1 MNNIRR
7 KEIRRIEAE
16 LQTLLGDI
24 DSVKDEEQEAFDNM
38 PEGLQAS
45 DRGEEMEQNI
55 SNLEDVVCNIQE
67 AIDNLTLIE

>member
-16 LQTLLGDI
+16 LQTLLDDI
-24 DSVKDEEQEAFDNM
+24 ELVSLA
-38 PEGLQAS
+38 EGLQAS
-45 DRGEEMEQNI
+45 DRGEAMEENI
-55 SNLEDVVCNIQE
+55 SNLENVVRNIEE

>member
-1 MNNIRR
+1 
-7 KEIRRIEAE
+7 
-16 LQTLLGDI
+16 
-24 DSVKDEEQEAFDNM
+24 M

-45 DRGEEMEQNI
+45 DRGEAMEENI